1 MPIYEYKC
9 KNEHVFE
16 EMCSMSD
23 RTVKKECPD
32 CGGKGSWVMAV
43 RSTQP
48 HFGNMDTKFNMRE
61 RKRLSKDTFN
71 GHI

>member
-1 MPIYEYKC
+1 MEDV
-9 KNEHVFE
+9 NG
-16 EMCSMSD
+16 
-23 RTVKKECPD
+23 